1 MAAWGERVRA
11 VGSPARSRTLR
22 PLRLAVQVGAVLAG
36 VAGLT
41 LAAGVI
47 VVLAGRHAIG
57 RMPVIVPPV
66 TPAAQSGTSTTGPS
80 ATVTATAPAS
90 SVSAGASL
98 TPPPVLQS
106 STTASSTGTPP
117 GKATATS
124 PSASTGRSGNAS
136 APGSTTSARTS
147 GSNSGTAAT
156 SATAVGASSGGS
168 QTASGSLP
176 PASGSASGTAVP
188 EAPPPALTAPVAGK
202 LLAPFGW
209 AFSSVFDAWQE
220 HTGVDLAASVGQP
233 VAAPAAGVV
242 TGVRSDALWG
252 WVVSIALNST
262 YSTNLSAL
270 GTVSVHKGETVAAG
284 QTIGTVGA
292 SPPAEAN
299 LPSHVFWQLFAG
311 AHALNPLA
319 P

>member
-1 MAAWGERVRA
+1 MRA

-98 TPPPVLQS
+98 TPPPVPQS
-106 STTASSTGTPP
+106 STTASSSGTASS
-117 GKATATS
+117 KATAST
-124 PSASTGRSGNAS
+124 PSASTGRSGHSS
-136 APGSTTSARTS
+136 ARASTTSVRTS
-147 GSNSGTAAT
+147 GNAAA
-156 SATAVGASSGGS
+156 SATGASSGGS

-176 PASGSASGTAVP
+176 PPSGSASGTAVP
-188 EAPPPALTAPVAGK
+188 EAPPPALTAPVAGT

-270 GTVSVHKGETVAAG
+270 GKVSVHKGETVAPG

-299 LPSHVFWQLFAG
+299 LPPHVFWQLFAG
-311 AHALNPLA
+311 AHALNPLS